1 VFGWLTGSDRAASQP
16 AVQNRRADPSVSQ
29 WVISSISTLR
39 RRLVDRVERLNRMT
53 NDEVASAGQ
62 LLNDVV
68 ERARR
73 YVQESQQALGR
84 LEGNGEDS
92 VGQLLS
98 SQSKLL
104 RDHAREMSGRA
115 AQQDERARQAA
126 AAAKSIGDLAASI
139 DRLAGEAR
147 LLAVNARIESARLG
161 AHSAGFEVLAS
172 EMQRLSDE
180 VAVAN
185 DRVAELAARLGDD
198 LPWIAEHA
206 NDLRR
211 TMESFTKVSA
221 NQLEETERSVTHLRS
236 EVLNLSR
243 AGSVAVEDILR
254 DSRAA
259 LSHLQFQDVVSQ
271 ELRAID
277 GRIRETQVEVAQ
289 ALDADPATIAAIPQ
303 ADYVT
308 LGAADENVP
317 QVAQAGEVTLF

>member
-1 VFGWLTGSDRAASQP
+1 
-16 AVQNRRADPSVSQ
+16 
-29 WVISSISTLR
+29 
-39 RRLVDRVERLNRMT
+39 
-53 NDEVASAGQ
+53 
-62 LLNDVV
+62 
-68 ERARR
+68 
-73 YVQESQQALGR
+73 VQESQQSLGR
-84 LEGNGEDS
+84 LEGDGQDS

-98 SQSKLL
+98 SQSTLL
-104 RDHAREMSGRA
+104 RDHAREMSARA
-115 AQQDERARQAA
+115 AQQDERARQAS

-206 NDLRR
+206 NDLRH
-211 TMESFTKVSA
+211 TMESFTKVAA
-221 NQLEETERSVTHLRS
+221 NQLEETERSVTHLRA

-271 ELRAID
+271 ELRAVD
-277 GRIRETQVEVAQ
+277 ARIRETQVEVAQ
-289 ALDADPATIAAIPQ
+289 ALDVDGATIAAIPQ

-308 LGAADENVP
+308 LGAADEDGP